1 MDVIT
6 SQLRKVDQYR
16 FVDIG
21 EGQPLVLLHGLMGT
35 LSNFDGVLDYF
46 PKKGYRVL
54 IPDLPF
60 YSMSIHKTSIASLSR
75 YLFRFFERISVKDS
89 ILLGNSL
96 GGHVALMFARDHQ
109 ELLKGIVITG
119 SSGLYENN
127 IGGNAA
133 PNRKNYQYIKT
144 KAQEVFYDPAIATK
158 EIVDSVYDTVND
170 NMKLIRTIALAKSAI
185 RHNMS
190 KELSLLELPAAII
203 WGKQDLVTPPD
214 VAEEFHKLLPNSD
227 LYWIDKCGHAP
238 MMEHPDTF
246 NELLIG
252 WLNQHGL

>member
-6 SQLRKVDQYR
+6 SQLKEVEEFR
-16 FVDIG
+16 FVDVG
-21 EGQPLVLLHGLMGT
+21 EGQALVLLHGLMGT
-35 LSNFDGVLDYF
+35 LSNFDGVIDYF

-60 YSMSIHKTSIASLSR
+60 YSMSIHKTSIASLCK
-75 YLFRFFERISVKDS
+75 YLFRFFEAISVKDS

-96 GGHVALMFARDHQ
+96 GGHVALMFARDYQ

-144 KAQEVFYDPAIATK
+144 KAEEVFYDSAIATK
-158 EIVDSVYDTVND
+158 EIVDSVYKTVND
-170 NMKLIRTIALAKSAI
+170 DMKLIRTIALAKSAI
-185 RHNMS
+185 RHNMA
-190 KELSLLELPAAII
+190 KELTLLKLPAAII
-203 WGKQDLVTPPD
+203 WGKQDSVTPPD

-227 LYWIDKCGHAP
+227 LFWIDKCGHAP
-238 MMEHPDTF
+238 MMEHPHTF
-246 NELLIG
+246 NDLLID
-252 WLNQHGL
+252 WLIQRGL